1 MSIKLMSED
10 EMQLQ
15 LLASGSA
22 WLESARICDQRG
34 NLALDCNIYRFK
46 DLLRCRRLR
55 WVTAKA
61 VNSR

>member
-1 MSIKLMSED
+1 
-10 EMQLQ
+10 MQLQ